1 MLSLVMESEVVGA
14 LEDELLEEA
23 ADSDE
28 SAEPPQAARPRG
40 SERAMAAM
48 ALRRMKVI

>member
-14 LEDELLEEA
+14 LEDELLEA